1 MRGEGSPHRVPR
13 DVDLDV
19 RGVVLALQPAH
30 HRLADRVVQLLPY
43 RLAVMAAARFRTRP
57 RACVTTHIMVE
68 CGQHGFKG
76 LFVYVLLT
84 VPSSS
89 VSVLKYT

>member
-19 RGVVLALQPAH
+19 RGVVPALQPFH

-43 RLAVMAAARFRTRP
+43 RLAVAAVRFSRAR
-57 RACVTTHIMVE
+57 A
-68 CGQHGFKG
+68 
-76 LFVYVLLT
+76 
-84 VPSSS
+84 
-89 VSVLKYT
+89 